1 VTLSGTVP
9 DGDSPYNRFGVSVA
23 DEVKLPRLGQGM
35 ESGTIVKWLKA
46 EGDQVEKGEPLY
58 ELDTDKV
65 TQEVEAEASGVLLKI
80 TVAEGEADVGTTIA
94 VIGEQGEDV
103 SSVADETAQR
113 VAETE
118 QEEGA
123 PGAEREP
130 ERERGREATASE
142 QTTEI
147 REPAAKPPVR
157 ASGPVERVR
166 GNREVPPGSEE
177 RHAGNGAG
185 ARIKAS
191 PLARRIARERGIELG
206 SLKGTGPE
214 GRVVAEDVERAA
226 GTPAQATPT
235 APAAAPGEIERIPLT
250 TVRRTIARRL
260 TEAWQAPAFQIAMS
274 ADMSRAQHLHAR
286 LGEQTKEG
294 QARPT
299 VTDILTK
306 ACAAAL
312 MRHRAVNA
320 LWADDAIEQHP
331 SANVG
336 IAVAIEAGLV
346 VPVIHQAERLTIA
359 ELAAARADIVTRAR
373 DNKLRQDDLD
383 GGTFTIS
390 NLGMFGVEQFVA
402 VLNPPQAAILAVGAI
417 EPKAVP
423 IESGF
428 ESRPLM
434 TLTLTCDHRSLDGAT
449 AAVFLRTV
457 KAFLEEPG
465 LML

>member
-1 VTLSGTVP
+1 M
-9 DGDSPYNRFGVSVA
+9 A

-35 ESGTIVKWLKA
+35 ESGTIVKWLKS

-65 TQEVEAEASGVLLKI
+65 TQEVEAEVAGVLLKI
-80 TVAEGEADVGTTIA
+80 TVAEGEADVGTTVA

-103 SSVADETAQR
+103 PDVEEGEAAQTVDED
-113 VAETE
+113 E
-118 QEEGA
+118 QEEGS
-123 PGAEREP
+123 PGPAREE
-130 ERERGREATASE
+130 ERERGREAGASE
-142 QTTEI
+142 QVTEI
-147 REPAAKPPVR
+147 RAPA
-157 ASGPVERVR
+157 E
-166 GNREVPPGSEE
+166 
-177 RHAGNGAG
+177 GNGAG
-185 ARIKAS
+185 ARVKAS

-206 SLKGTGPE
+206 SLRGTGPE

-226 GTPAQATPT
+226 AGAT
-235 APAAAPGEIERIPLT
+235 APTTPSAPVATGEVERVPLT
-250 TVRRTIARRL
+250 SVRRTIARRL

-274 ADMSRAQHLHAR
+274 ADMTRAQELHDHLAQR
-286 LGEQTKEG
+286 VKEG
-294 QARPT
+294 EAKPT

-320 LWADDAIEQHP
+320 HWAEDAIELHP
-331 SANVG
+331 NANVG

-346 VPVIHQAERLTIA
+346 VPVIHQAERKTIA

-373 DNKLRQDDLD
+373 AGKLRQEDLD

-417 EPKAVP
+417 ERKAVP
-423 IESGF
+423 TDDGGF
-428 ESRPLM
+428 EARPLM
-434 TLTLTCDHRSLDGAT
+434 TMTLTCDHRTLDGAT
-449 AAVFLRTV
+449 AADFLRTV

>member
-1 VTLSGTVP
+1 MA
-9 DGDSPYNRFGVSVA
+9 N
-23 DEVKLPRLGQGM
+23 EVKLPRLGQGM
-35 ESGTIVKWLKA
+35 ESGTIVKWLKS

-65 TQEVEAEASGVLLKI
+65 TQEVEAEVSGVLLKI
-80 TVAEGEADVGTTIA
+80 AVPEGEAPVGQTIA
-94 VIGEQGEDV
+94 VIGEQGE
-103 SSVADETAQR
+103 SVQEADAPASAQE
-113 VAETE
+113 VAEDE
-118 QEEGA
+118 QEEGS
-123 PGAEREP
+123 PGAQREA
-130 ERERGREATASE
+130 ERERGREASASDRATAL
-142 QTTEI
+142 
-147 REPAAKPPVR
+147 REPEPSPAV
-157 ASGPVERVR
+157 GD
-166 GNREVPPGSEE
+166 
-177 RHAGNGAG
+177 GAG
-185 ARIKAS
+185 ARVKAS

-206 SLKGTGPE
+206 SLRGTGPE

-226 GTPAQATPT
+226 AGAPAT
-235 APAAAPGEIERIPLT
+235 APPSPVAAPVGEIERQELT
-250 TVRRTIARRL
+250 PVRRTIARRL

-274 ADMSRAQHLHAR
+274 ADMTRAQELHAR
-286 LGEQTKEG
+286 LAERVQEGE
-294 QARPT
+294 ARPT

-320 LWADDAIEQHP
+320 HWAEDAIELHP

-336 IAVAIEAGLV
+336 IAVAISAGLV
-346 VPVIHQAERLTIA
+346 VPVIHQAERKTIA

-373 DNKLRQDDLD
+373 ENKLRQEDLE

-390 NLGMFGVEQFVA
+390 NLGMYGVEQFVA

-417 EPKAVP
+417 EAKAVP
-423 IESGF
+423 TESGF
-428 ESRPLM
+428 DARPQM

-449 AAVFLRTV
+449 AADFLRTV

>member
-1 VTLSGTVP
+1 M
-9 DGDSPYNRFGVSVA
+9 A

-35 ESGTIVKWLKA
+35 ESGTIVKWLKS
-46 EGDQVEKGEPLY
+46 EGDAVEKGEPLY

-80 TVAEGEADVGTTIA
+80 TVPEGEADVGTTIA
-94 VIGEQGEDV
+94 VIGEEGEEVPDLAPTEPEPAPKEE
-103 SSVADETAQR
+103 VATPATAAP
-113 VAETE
+113 VAEVA
-118 QEEGA
+118 A
-123 PGAEREP
+123 PA
-130 ERERGREATASE
+130 
-142 QTTEI
+142 Q
-147 REPAAKPPVR
+147 
-157 ASGPVERVR
+157 
-166 GNREVPPGSEE
+166 
-177 RHAGNGAG
+177 GNGAG

-226 GTPAQATPT
+226 AGAPTVAAPT
-235 APAAAPGEIERIPLT
+235 AAPVPTGEVERVPLT
-250 TVRRTIARRL
+250 SVRRTIARRL
-260 TEAWQAPAFQIAMS
+260 TEAWQAPVFQISMS
-274 ADMSRAQHLHAR
+274 ADMTRAQQLHDR
-286 LGEQTKEG
+286 LAERTREGEP
-294 QARPT
+294 RPT

-306 ACAAAL
+306 ACAAGL
-312 MRHRAVNA
+312 MRHRGVNA
-320 LWADDAIEQHP
+320 LWAEDAIELHP

-346 VPVIHQAERLTIA
+346 VPVIHQAERRTIA

-373 DNKLRQDDLD
+373 ENKLRQEDLE

-390 NLGMFGVEQFVA
+390 NLGMYGVEQFVA

-417 EPKAVP
+417 EQKAVP
-423 IESGF
+423 IETGF
-428 ESRPLM
+428 EARPLM

-449 AAVFLRTV
+449 AADFLRTV